1 MKECLDKGTEARIS
15 MVPLG
20 GSRLFGILGASRASQ
35 VLVSTDTQEVCAH
48 EKPPIRGSC
57 YHSNFYWLLGGMHDH
72 LCGYASL
79 LLEDPFHIMAELSI
93 SSLGQHRPVCCCSV
107 AKSCQTLW
115 DTYLVL
121 ILGLEICINTFWL
134 SSSNSLPLYPC
145 LWKPQIWSLFL

>member
-107 AKSCQTLW
+107 AKSCQTFATPW
-115 DTYLVL
+115 TEVRQVS
-121 ILGLEICINTFWL
+121 L
-134 SSSNSLPLYPC
+134 SFT
-145 LWKPQIWSLFL
+145 IF